1 MYIAKASCDVSCRIA
16 VLINENTSEALGQM
30 ASASWLLVSL
40 ACRCLLR
47 HCCWCAAAS
56 PPWPC
61 GCWVPRHGAAS
72 PVLQAP
78 RGHVDAEFP
87 GMEQHLLCCKPPMA
101 MWMRS
106 SQAWSSSSCV
116 CCKPPV
122 AMWMRSS
129 QTGAAAPALCW
140 VWLWRGCSV
149 VITTVRRTRVLF
161 SQTVSNP
168 WFFLVTYI
176 CVSYQVFW

>member
-1 MYIAKASCDVSCRIA
+1 MRTPPRRLARWRQRAD
-16 VLINENTSEALGQM
+16 
-30 ASASWLLVSL
+30 SWS
-40 ACRCLLR
+40 R
-47 HCCWCAAAS
+47 WPAAAS
-56 PPWPC
+56 W
-61 GCWVPRHGAAS
+61 GTAVGVR
-72 PVLQAP
+72 LQAP

-129 QTGAAAPALCW
+129 QAGAAAPALCW